1 MAYLGKS
8 ISTSYTCKLD
18 LLRIR
23 QIPYTGRTLSSTL
36 SLCLV
41 EASNSG
47 KGKFNDK
54 VEVREMCADVCFRR
68 PGNIVYVWIQ
78 GIFIVQDITKPATA
92 TACDYSWTWFR
103 GEEICDWIIFHGVIN
118 FWIIWTTIGV
128 NGYLPLLLY
137 KKCYCDIGGLV
148 NRNAKWNW
156 NRYYWLIRRWFVRP
170 ICFVR
175 YFDCWYRWRKS
186 ILTFHW
192 NPWKERLVIK
202 NFIYR

>member
-8 ISTSYTCKLD
+8 ISTSYVGSDCTCKLD

-68 PGNIVYVWIQ
+68 PGNIVYGRIQ

-92 TACDYSWTWFR
+92 TACDYS
-103 GEEICDWIIFHGVIN
+103 
-118 FWIIWTTIGV
+118 
-128 NGYLPLLLY
+128 
-137 KKCYCDIGGLV
+137 
-148 NRNAKWNW
+148 
-156 NRYYWLIRRWFVRP
+156 
-170 ICFVR
+170 
-175 YFDCWYRWRKS
+175 
-186 ILTFHW
+186 
-192 NPWKERLVIK
+192 
-202 NFIYR
+202 